1 MIIKCQEH
9 YNKVVEYAKSIGDN
23 TLQQCIFRR
32 TNRNSQRSARYGK
45 PDESYAIKL
54 NSFHGWNIHI

>member
-9 YNKVVEYAKSIGDN
+9 YNKVVEYTKVSVTIYYNNAFSDG
-23 TLQQCIFRR
+23 R
-32 TNRNSQRSARYGK
+32 TGIVRGVLDYGK

-54 NSFHGWNIHI
+54 NSFHG